1 MDDSNDLFSSQ
12 PVATPPEPKEAVAKP
27 APAVKAVASTP
38 KPATVTTSS
47 EQEYGA
53 SSIRVLEGLEP
64 VRMRPGMYIGGTDE
78 KALHHLFAE
87 VIDNSMDEAVA
98 GHANFIE
105 VHLDAEGFLTVSDNG
120 RGIPVEN
127 HPQVPGKST
136 LEVIM
141 TKLHAGGK
149 FDGKAYET
157 SGGLHGVGVSVVN
170 ALSDLLEVEV
180 ARNRKLYRQR
190 FSRGIPMG
198 GLEELG
204 DVHNRRGTR
213 VRFHPDPQIF
223 GDHAK
228 FEPARIF
235 RMARS
240 KAYLFGGVE
249 IRWSCD
255 PGMVPPDGDIPEKAV
270 FHFPG
275 GLKDYLAATLGK
287 DFTVTREIFAGK
299 TEKTG
304 GHGAMEWAVTW
315 YGGDAQL
322 HSYCNTI
329 PTPEGGTHEA
339 GLRIA
344 LTKGLKNYAEL
355 TQNKRAREITTD
367 DVMISAVG
375 MLSVFIR
382 EPEFVGQTKD
392 KLATV
397 EAQRIVE
404 NALRDPFD
412 HYLAGNPNE
421 AAKLLDWVIE
431 RCEERLRRRKEKEVN
446 RKTAV
451 RKLRLPGKLADCS
464 QNTAEGAELFI
475 VEGDSAGGS
484 AKQARNRA
492 NQAILPLRGKIL
504 NVGNASRE
512 KLSANQQIADLI
524 QALGCGTRTKYR
536 DEDLRYERIVIMTD
550 ADVDGA
556 HICSLLITFFYQEM
570 PELIRG
576 SHLYLAVPP
585 LYVIRQ
591 GAKTVYARDDA
602 HRAELMETVFKG
614 KKVEIGRFKGLG
626 EMMPAQLKETTMDPS
641 KRTLLRVEIDDVD
654 FEGTREAV
662 DNLMGSKPEA
672 RFRFIQDRSAF
683 AENLDI

>member
-1 MDDSNDLFSSQ
+1 MQDDSNDLFASLQSQ
-12 PVATPPEPKEAVAKP
+12 PAPEPVAREEKPVPRATAPVP
-27 APAVKAVASTP
+27 APPAAGGDYDAS
-38 KPATVTTSS
+38 A
-47 EQEYGA
+47 
-53 SSIRVLEGLEP
+53 IRVLEGLEP

-105 VHLDAEGFLTVSDNG
+105 VNLDAEGFLTVTDNG

-127 HPQVPGKST
+127 HPQMPGKST
-136 LEVIM
+136 LEVIL
-141 TKLHAGGK
+141 TVLHAGGK

-170 ALSDLLEVEV
+170 ALSDHLEVEV
-180 ARNRKLYRQR
+180 ARNKKLYRQR
-190 FSRGIPMG
+190 FSRGKPVG

-204 DVHNRRGTR
+204 DVHNRRGTK
-213 VRFHPDPQIF
+213 VRFHPDPEIF
-223 GDHAK
+223 GAHAR
-228 FEPARIF
+228 FDPGRVF

-255 PGMVPPDGDIPEKAV
+255 PALLPEGSETPEKAV

-275 GLKDYLAATLGK
+275 GLKDYLQATLGK
-287 DFTVTREIFAGK
+287 DYTVTREIFAGK
-299 TEKTG
+299 SEKSG
-304 GHGAMEWAVTW
+304 GHGSLEWAVTW
-315 YGGDAQL
+315 YGGDSL
-322 HSYCNTI
+322 IHSYCNTI
-329 PTPEGGTHEA
+329 PTADGGTHEA

-355 TQNKRAREITTD
+355 TQNKRARDITTD

-412 HYLAGNPNE
+412 HYLADNPAE

-431 RCEERLRRRKEKEVN
+431 RAEERMRRRKEKEVS

-464 QNTAEGAELFI
+464 QNSAEGAELFI

-504 NVGNASRE
+504 NVASAGRE
-512 KLSANQQIADLI
+512 KLGANQQISDLV
-524 QALGCGTRTKYR
+524 QALGCGTRSKYR
-536 DEDLRYERIVIMTD
+536 DEDLRYDRVIVMTD

-556 HICSLLITFFYQEM
+556 HIASLLITFFYQEM
-570 PELIRG
+570 PDLIRG
-576 SHLYLAVPP
+576 GHLYLAVPP
-585 LYVIRQ
+585 LYRLTQ
-591 GAKTVYARDDA
+591 GGKTLYARDDA
-602 HRAELMETVFKG
+602 HREELMRTEFNG
-614 KKVEIGRFKGLG
+614 RGKVEIGRFKGLG
-626 EMMPAQLKETTMDPS
+626 EMLPAQLKETTMDPK
-641 KRTLLRVEIDDVD
+641 KRTLLKVAIDDVD
-654 FEGTREAV
+654 FEGTRTAV
-662 DNLMGSKPEA
+662 DDLMGTKPEA
-672 RFRFIQDRSAF
+672 RFRFIQERAVF
-683 AENLDI
+683 ADNLDI